1 VTPEPRQNKVGRPA
15 RIDRDAIAEA
25 VLELGLGGISMKAV
39 ADHLGVSVAG
49 LYHHV
54 SNRRELLVL
63 AAERSLSRARTPED
77 RGQYWDE
84 WLREWARHVYRSFVD
99 EPEVLSQWMTGALK
113 WESMVDVI
121 DSVIKVLGRAGFEPP
136 DAVAAFDT
144 VARYAVGAAM
154 HEIRQAAA
162 TKEGRSAL
170 AELHSTL
177 ALRPG
182 ELSGVRAL
190 LETPPI
196 STGHEFDDRLTTVLV
211 GIAVRR
217 GDDVEPVLER
227 AALAPPAGEDIDR
240 QSAANTLS
248 A

>member
-1 VTPEPRQNKVGRPA
+1 MGAAKVGRPA

-63 AAERSLSRARTPED
+63 AAERSLSQARTPED
-77 RGQYWDE
+77 RGQHWDE

-121 DSVIKVLGRAGFEPP
+121 DSVIRVLGRAGFDPP
-136 DAVAAFDT
+136 EAVAAFDT

-154 HEIRQAAA
+154 HEIRQSGAV
-162 TKEGRSAL
+162 KEGRSTL
-170 AELHSTL
+170 AELHATL

-182 ELSGVRAL
+182 ELPGVRAL

-196 STGHEFDDRLTTVLV
+196 ATGHEFDDRLTTVLV

-217 GDDVEPVLER
+217 GDDASAVLER
-227 AALAPPAGEDIDR
+227 ATQATHGVDDIDR
-240 QSAANTLS
+240 EGGEDTLS

>member
-1 VTPEPRQNKVGRPA
+1 MPGSPPNKVGRPA

-25 VLELGLGGISMKAV
+25 VLELGLDGISMKAV

-63 AAERSLSRARTPED
+63 AAERSLSRAPTPED
-77 RGQYWDE
+77 RGQHWDD

-121 DSVIKVLGRAGFEPP
+121 DSVIKVLGRAGFDPP
-136 DAVAAFDT
+136 DAVAAFNT
-144 VARYAVGAAM
+144 VGCYAVGAAV
-154 HEIRQAAA
+154 HELREVGAM
-162 TKEGRSAL
+162 KEGRSTL
-170 AELHSTL
+170 AELHATI
-177 ALRPG
+177 ATRPG

-190 LETPPI
+190 LATPPLPMA
-196 STGHEFDDRLTTVLV
+196 HEFDDRLTTVLV
-211 GIAVRR
+211 GIALRR
-217 GDDVEPVLER
+217 GEDTAAILEHAAQATHHLDVVGDPLREEPLNV
-227 AALAPPAGEDIDR
+227 
-240 QSAANTLS
+240 
-248 A
+248 